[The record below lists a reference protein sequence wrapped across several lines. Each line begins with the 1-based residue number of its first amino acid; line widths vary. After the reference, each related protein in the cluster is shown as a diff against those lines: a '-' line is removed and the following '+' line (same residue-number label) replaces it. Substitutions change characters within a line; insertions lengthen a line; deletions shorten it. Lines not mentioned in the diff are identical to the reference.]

1 MGSSIILVT
10 SIVTLWEWTTPVTRG
25 FMSGA
30 ARAII
35 YGLAALVLMTQ
46 QALVNPNFF
55 GPEVENPT
63 EKI

>member
-10 SIVTLWEWTTPVTRG
+10 SLVTLWEWTTPVTRG
-25 FMSGA
+25 FMSGI
-30 ARAII
+30 ARAFI
-35 YGLAALVLMTQ
+35 YGFAALVLMTQ

-55 GPEVENPT
+55 GSEVVDVN